1 MSSSSSEEHDITTAR
16 ASDSRSEELRDW
28 VRDSTGRII
37 WARVAE
43 IYIQGQDLP
52 SMRVLARSLNLN
64 ENTLKDM
71 ANRQRWSEK
80 RKIWNQQISQHVME
94 KTAED
99 SAAFMRMNYDWWT
112 RVSMNLAN
120 IIQRCITNLDVDNI
134 NDLVKL
140 AKLKFEIDEQYRYPG
155 YNRIQYQGMFAKKPT
170 TDQDISQAKPAQ
182 KLLEELEAMR
192 AKFDNTRQN

>member
-1 MSSSSSEEHDITTAR
+1 
-16 ASDSRSEELRDW
+16 
-28 VRDSTGRII
+28 
-37 WARVAE
+37 
-43 IYIQGQDLP
+43 
-52 SMRVLARSLNLN
+52 MRVLARSLNLN
-64 ENTLKDM
+64 ENTLKNM